1 MLSRPFLTLALAM
14 FTAMMGI
21 GMVTPIL
28 PVYAKAQGASGPEI
42 GLAFSSFAIVQLFI
56 SPFSG
61 RLADRYGRK
70 LFIVAG
76 LASYVVTAGGWYY
89 TDTVF
94 WTIAFRA
101 FSGIGSALIFSLS
114 QAYVGDLAPE
124 GREGR
129 YMGAFGIF
137 IASGFG
143 VGPLL
148 AGIIRDQYD
157 IDTVFISM
165 AVMFAAASFAVAV
178 LLPKSRRIKSGDADA
193 PPAVPWS
200 TILRHPYV
208 QGLYLVGTSL
218 AFAMGASFTF
228 VAIFLERELGAT
240 ATMVGAVLAIQQVT
254 NGAMQ
259 PISGM
264 LADRFNRRMLIM
276 GGATLVAAGYL
287 TPAIVDEYWVIVVGF
302 MLGVGVG
309 NSIAQVSTQALQVEI
324 GRGLG
329 MATVMSLQATSFG
342 SGVLMGSMLTGIV
355 NDMVGTRWVFVAATL
370 VILGGALAFMLRT
383 AGRPITRFVDGE
395 EVATVPEPASG

>member
-1 MLSRPFLTLALAM
+1 MLSRPFLTLAFAM

-28 PVYAKAQGASGPEI
+28 PVYVKSQGASGAEI

-56 SPFSG
+56 SPFAG
-61 RLADRYGRK
+61 RIADRYGRK
-70 LFIVAG
+70 LFIVIG
-76 LASYVVTAGGWYY
+76 LASYVVTALGWYY

-124 GREGR
+124 GFEGR

-165 AVMFAAASFAVAV
+165 AVMFAAASTAVAV
-178 LLPKSRRIKSGDADA
+178 LLPRSKRVRSGDADA
-193 PPAVPWS
+193 PPMVPWS

-228 VAIFLERELGAT
+228 VAIYLEAEFAAT
-240 ATMVGAVLAIQQVT
+240 ATMVGVVLAVQQVT

-259 PISGM
+259 PLSGM
-264 LADRFNRRMLIM
+264 LADRFNRRALILI
-276 GGATLVAAGYL
+276 GAILVAAGYL
-287 TPAIVDEYWVIVVGF
+287 TPAVVDQYWLVLVGF
-302 MLGVGVG
+302 MLGVGIG
-309 NSIAQVSTQALQVEI
+309 NSIAQVSTQALQVDI

-329 MATVMSLQATSFG
+329 MATVMSLQSTWKS
-342 SGVLMGSMLTGIV
+342 VV
-355 NDMVGTRWVFVAATL
+355 
-370 VILGGALAFMLRT
+370 
-383 AGRPITRFVDGE
+383 
-395 EVATVPEPASG
+395 

>member
-1 MLSRPFLTLALAM
+1 VLSRPFLTLALAM

-28 PVYAKAQGASGPEI
+28 PVYAEAQGASGAEI

-61 RLADRYGRK
+61 RIADRYGRK

-76 LASYVVTAGGWYY
+76 LASYVVTALGWYY

-124 GREGR
+124 GFEGR

-165 AVMFAAASFAVAV
+165 AVMFAAASTAVAV
-178 LLPKSRRIKSGDADA
+178 LLPRSKRVRSGDIDG

-228 VAIFLERELGAT
+228 VAIYLENDFGAT
-240 ATMVGAVLAIQQVT
+240 ATMVGVVLAVQQVT

-259 PISGM
+259 PLSGM
-264 LADRFNRRMLIM
+264 LADRLNRRMLIM
-276 GGATLVAAGYL
+276 GGAILVAAGYL
-287 TPAIVDEYWVIVVGF
+287 TPAIVDEYWLVLVGF

-309 NSIAQVSTQALQVEI
+309 SSIAQVSTQALQVEI

-355 NDMVGTRWVFVAATL
+355 NDAAGTRWVFVVATL
-370 VILGGALAFMLRT
+370 VILGGALAFIART
-383 AGRPITRFVDGE
+383 AGRPITRFVDGV
-395 EVATVPEPASG
+395 EVAVASE

>member
-1 MLSRPFLTLALAM
+1 MLSRPFLTLAFAM

-28 PVYAKAQGASGPEI
+28 PVYAEAQGASGAEI

-61 RLADRYGRK
+61 RIADRYGRK

-76 LASYVVTAGGWYY
+76 LASYVVTALGWYY

-124 GREGR
+124 GFEGR

-165 AVMFAAASFAVAV
+165 AVMFAAASTAVAV
-178 LLPKSRRIKSGDADA
+178 LLPRSKRVRSGDVDA

-228 VAIFLERELGAT
+228 IAIYLEGEFGAT
-240 ATMVGAVLAIQQVT
+240 ATMVGVVLAVQQVT

-259 PISGM
+259 PLSGM

-276 GGATLVAAGYL
+276 GGAVLVAAGYL
-287 TPAIVDEYWVIVVGF
+287 TPAIVDEYWLVLVGF
-302 MLGVGVG
+302 MLGVGIG
-309 NSIAQVSTQALQVEI
+309 SSIAQVSTQALQVEI

-355 NDMVGTRWVFVAATL
+355 NDAVGTSWVFVVATL
-370 VILGGALAFMLRT
+370 VILGGALAFIVRT
-383 AGRPITRFVDGE
+383 AGRPITRFVDGV
-395 EVATVPEPASG
+395 EVAAASEAASG

>member
-1 MLSRPFLTLALAM
+1 VLSRPFLTLAFAM

-28 PVYAKAQGASGPEI
+28 PVYAEAQGASGYEI

-56 SPFSG
+56 SPFAG
-61 RLADRYGRK
+61 RIADRYGRK
-70 LFIVAG
+70 LFIVIG
-76 LASYVVTAGGWYY
+76 LASYVVTALGWYY

-101 FSGIGSALIFSLS
+101 FSGIGSALIFALS

-124 GREGR
+124 GFEGR

-157 IDTVFISM
+157 IATVFISM
-165 AVMFAAASFAVAV
+165 AVMFTAASTAVAV
-178 LLPKSRRIKSGDADA
+178 LLPKSKRIRTGGIDQ

-200 TILRHPYV
+200 TILKHPYV

-228 VAIFLERELGAT
+228 VAIYLEEEFAAT
-240 ATMVGAVLAIQQVT
+240 ATMVGAVLAVQQVT

-259 PISGM
+259 PLSGM
-264 LADRFNRRMLIM
+264 LADRLNRRALIL
-276 GGATLVAAGYL
+276 GGAILVSIGYL
-287 TPAIVDEYWVIVVGF
+287 TPAVVDEYWLILVGF
-302 MLGVGVG
+302 MLGVGIG
-309 NSIAQVSTQALQVEI
+309 SSIAQVSTQALQVDI

-329 MATVMSLQATSFG
+329 MATVMSLQSTSFG

-355 NDMVGTRWVFVAATL
+355 ADAVGTRWVFIVASL
-370 VILGGALAFMLRT
+370 VILGGALAFILRT
-383 AGRPITRFVDGE
+383 AGHPVTRFGE
-395 EVATVPEPASG
+395 LEQPPAEVEATSG